1 MRNMVLNKGK
11 TPVTE
16 SSGETIECE
25 LLYML
30 VEDVG
35 NPRCES
41 NAFLLGES
49 CCAK

>member
-1 MRNMVLNKGK
+1 MRTMVLNKGK
-11 TPVTE
+11 TPQQAIATE
-16 SSGETIECE
+16 SSGETIEGE

-49 CCAK
+49 